1 MSVGP
6 LAKTGLK
13 SYTAA
18 SDMDVEREMER
29 ESWREKEREIS
40 NKILV

>member
-6 LAKTGLK
+6 LAEMGLR
-13 SYTAA
+13 SHTAA
-18 SDMDVEREMER
+18 SDMDVEIEIER